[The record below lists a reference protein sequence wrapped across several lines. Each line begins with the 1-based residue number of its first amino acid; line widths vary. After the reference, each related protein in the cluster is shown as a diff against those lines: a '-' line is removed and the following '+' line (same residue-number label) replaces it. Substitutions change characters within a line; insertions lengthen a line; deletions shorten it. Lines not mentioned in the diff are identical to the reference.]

1 MPSSMTSC
9 GISGGNRGGAVRRG
23 LSVAAGL
30 RAPAALA
37 AALLLAACGGGRVP
51 VPLPDLSVDLAEG
64 VIRGGTGAAP
74 AGTDADSCWGRD
86 VRPARVET
94 VTEHFLVSPAGSAP
108 DGTVT
113 PAVYRT
119 ETRQSILEDRE
130 PLLFPAPC
138 PEVMDQT
145 FVASLQRALQVRGL
159 YSGPATGIPDRAT
172 RRAIRTFQRPQGLDS
187 SVLSM
192 AAAQQLGLV
201 RYDPEDF

>member
-1 MPSSMTSC
+1 MMPRPSPRRCRT
-9 GISGGNRGGAVRRG
+9 AVRPG
-23 LSVAAGL
+23 LAGAL
-30 RAPAALA
+30 LA
-37 AALLLAACGGGRVP
+37 AALLAGCGARAP
-51 VPLPDLSVDLAEG
+51 VPLPDLTVDLGDG

-74 AGTDADSCWGRD
+74 PGSDPGTCWGRD

-94 VTEHFLVSPAGSAP
+94 VTEHFLVSPAGTGP
-108 DGTVT
+108 DGTLQ

-138 PEVMDQT
+138 PEVMDQA
-145 FVASLQRALQVRGL
+145 FVASLQRALAVRGL
-159 YSGPATGIPDRAT
+159 YSGQATGVADRAT
-172 RRAIRTFQRPQGLDS
+172 RQAIRTFQRPQGLDS
-187 SVLSM
+187 SLLSM